1 MVQWHHRLA
10 PVAAGIPSSASS
22 EICCRGSHRHTCF
35 GRHLLQQSLRNS
47 FAGTQIAFAARHS
60 LVILSRR
67 RCVAA
72 AAQHRADDDDDLT
85 VSLYWPYKN
94 LPPDGKTRTEHEE
107 LCNPEERSCQTPM
120 HVYERA
126 CKTCQ
131 GTGSISSNTR
141 GRRRTFSYVC
151 LRCQGIGFVRH
162 TSSRFMPPG
171 LNNGSGDYTIGRP
184 VPPPP
189 EEEDKKRKYRSLRR

>member
-1 MVQWHHRLA
+1 MVQWHYRLA
-10 PVAAGIPSSASS
+10 PVAAGIPSSASTV
-22 EICCRGSHRHTCF
+22 ICCRSSHRQTCF
-35 GRHLLQQSLRNS
+35 GGHLYQRSLRNR

-60 LVILSRR
+60 LVIHGRR
-67 RCVAA
+67 RSVAA

-131 GTGSISSNTR
+131 GTGTISSNTR

-151 LRCQGIGFVRH
+151 LRCQGIGEQLSHCLPHQH
-162 TSSRFMPPG
+162 TG
-171 LNNGSGDYTIGRP
+171 NNNGS
-184 VPPPP
+184 VC
-189 EEEDKKRKYRSLRR
+189 